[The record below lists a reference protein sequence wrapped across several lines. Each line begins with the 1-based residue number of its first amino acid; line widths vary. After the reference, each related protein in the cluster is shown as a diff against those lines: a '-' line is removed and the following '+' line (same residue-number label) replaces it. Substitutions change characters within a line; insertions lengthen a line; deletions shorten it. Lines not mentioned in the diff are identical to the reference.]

1 MDKATKRALK
11 LAAAHDSAAN
21 RALKQSLN
29 AERNQLP
36 LLELGPIDCACV
48 IHGSA
53 YSWDY
58 VERLYSMLSRHI
70 TPGVRLHVYTE
81 TDRPVPENFIKHGL
95 TDWHING
102 PKKSWWYKMQLFN
115 TDYYAGPLLYFDLD
129 VVITRNIDWIWQQDL
144 QHFWAVRDFKYLWRP
159 TSYNINSSIMRW
171 DTRRYGHIY
180 EEFVRKDFDRILKR
194 YRGDQDYITD
204 CVSPDQRRF
213 FDIAQVA
220 SWRWQALDG
229 GYDHHKRIYRQ
240 PGTGTQLAKNNSIL
254 IFHGQPK
261 PDSIQ
266 DPLVLEHW
274 K

>member
-11 LAAAHDSAAN
+11 LAAAHDPAA
-21 RALKQSLN
+21 RQALKQSLK
-29 AERNQLP
+29 AERNRLP
-36 LLELGPIDCACV
+36 ELAPIDCACV
-48 IHGSA
+48 IHGSV

-58 VERLYSMLSRHI
+58 VERLYSMLTRHI

-81 TDRPVPENFIKHGL
+81 TDRPVPGNFIKHGL

-115 TDYYAGPLLYFDLD
+115 TEHYAGPLLYFDLD
-129 VVITRNIDWIWQQDL
+129 VVIAQNIDWIWQLDP

-159 TSYNINSSIMRW
+159 TSYNINSSVMRW

-180 EEFVRKDFDRILKR
+180 EEFARKDFATILKK

-204 CVSPDQRRF
+204 CFLPDRRRF
-213 FDIAQVA
+213 FDIERVA
-220 SWRWQALDG
+220 SWRWQAFDG
-229 GYDHHKRIYRQ
+229 GYDHHKRIYRH

-266 DPLVLEHW
+266 DPLILEHW